1 VSRLLADVRA
11 RVRAEVQAR
20 MRDGVLAC
28 AAMLAGAFGLAR
40 ADEAPE
46 VARGRELFMRA
57 TPPCATCHTLSA
69 VGATGEIGPILDE
82 LRPDR
87 ERVAAAL
94 RSGLGN
100 MPSYR
105 QSLSEEEIQAL
116 AAFVAAATAPGNV
129 VARPDQ
135 PGSD

>member
-1 VSRLLADVRA
+1 VS
-11 RVRAEVQAR
+11 RVRADLRADLRVG
-20 MRDGVLAC
+20 MLAC
-28 AAMLAGAFGLAR
+28 AAVAAGAIGFAR
-40 ADEAPE
+40 AEDAPD
-46 VARGRELFMRA
+46 VARGRDLFMRA
-57 TPPCATCHTLSA
+57 APPCATCHTLSA

-94 RSGLGN
+94 RSGVGN

-129 VARPDQ
+129 AAG
-135 PGSD
+135 PG

>member
-1 VSRLLADVRA
+1 VSRVRADVRA
-11 RVRAEVQAR
+11 
-20 MRDGVLAC
+20 GVLAF
-28 AAMLAGAFGLAR
+28 AAFAAGALGFAR
-40 ADEAPE
+40 AADAPD
-46 VARGRELFMRA
+46 VFLRA

-69 VGATGEIGPILDE
+69 VGATGEVGPVLDE

-94 RSGLGN
+94 RNGVGN

-105 QSLSEEEIQAL
+105 QSLSDEEIEAL

-129 VARPDQ
+129 GAG
-135 PGSD
+135 PG

>member
-1 VSRLLADVRA
+1 MSGL
-11 RVRAEVQAR
+11 RAEVRAGVR
-20 MRDGVLAC
+20 AGVLAC
-28 AAMLAGAFGLAR
+28 AAMLAGAFGFAR
-40 ADEAPE
+40 ADEAPD
-46 VARGRELFMRA
+46 VARGRDLFMRA
-57 TPPCATCHTLSA
+57 TPSCATCHTLSA

-116 AAFVAAATAPGNV
+116 AAFVAAATAPAGV
-129 VARPDQ
+129 GPGSRQ
-135 PGSD
+135 PGN

>member
-1 VSRLLADVRA
+1 VDVRA
-11 RVRAEVQAR
+11 
-20 MRDGVLAC
+20 GVLAC
-28 AAMLAGAFGLAR
+28 AAMLAGAFGFAR
-40 ADEAPE
+40 ADDAPD
-46 VARGRELFMRA
+46 VARGRDLFMRA

-94 RSGLGN
+94 RSGVGN

-116 AAFVAAATAPGNV
+116 AAFVAAATVPGNV
-129 VARPDQ
+129 VAG
-135 PGSD
+135 PG

>member
-1 VSRLLADVRA
+1 MSRVRADVRA
-11 RVRAEVQAR
+11 
-20 MRDGVLAC
+20 GVLAC
-28 AAMLAGAFGLAR
+28 AAMVAGAIGFAR
-40 ADEAPE
+40 AEDAPD
-46 VARGRELFMRA
+46 VARGRDLFMRA
-57 TPPCATCHTLSA
+57 APPCATCHTLGS

-94 RSGLGN
+94 RNGVGN

-129 VARPDQ
+129 VAG
-135 PGSD
+135 PG